1 LSLPGGVANYY
12 NILQLANSENISYF
26 FVNKAKPQSIP
37 GTISRLLVNYV
48 RFIYITI
55 SKKYRIIHINPSLDY
70 KSFYRDAI
78 FIIISR
84 ILQKKILIFFR
95 GWLEEYEQTIKG
107 NKFKSWLFKI
117 SYAKANKYIV
127 LSKLFKKKLLELG
140 VSKNTEFFIETTVA
154 DTTYLSG
161 FKLEKKIECYQEK
174 INFLFL
180 SRILKEK
187 GIYIAIDSFEQF
199 LKRFPDKQASLTIA
213 GDGPELT
220 QVKEY
225 VTEKKLSGIIFTGYI
240 TGEMK
245 KKVFYQ
251 SHVLLLPSYSEG
263 MPNVIL
269 EAMLY
274 GMPIISRITGAI
286 PDIIQQNVNGF
297 LTESLRPEI
306 FSEFLSLIATDSNL
320 YKKIAENNFKM
331 ASEKFVCQK
340 VKERI
345 LKIYATF

>member
-1 LSLPGGVANYY
+1 MSLPGGVTNYY

-37 GTISRLLVNYV
+37 GTIWRLLLNYV
-48 RFIYITI
+48 KFIYVTI
-55 SKKYRIIHINPSLDY
+55 SKKYKIIHINPSLDY

-127 LSKLFKKKLLELG
+127 LSRLFKEKLLELG
-140 VSKNTEFFIETTVA
+140 VPENTEFFIETTVA

-161 FKLEKKIECYQEK
+161 FNLEKKIECYKEK
-174 INFLFL
+174 LHILFL
-180 SRILKEK
+180 SRILREK
-187 GIYIAIDSFEQF
+187 GIYIAIDSFQQF
-199 LKRFPDKQASLTIA
+199 LKKIPHKQATLTIA
-213 GDGPELT
+213 GDGPELSK
-220 QVKEY
+220 VKEY
-225 VTEKKLSGIIFTGYI
+225 VTEKKIPGIIFTGFV

-245 KKVFYQ
+245 KKVLYQ
-251 SHVLLLPSYSEG
+251 SHVLLFPSYSEG
-263 MPNVIL
+263 MPNAIL

-286 PDIIQQNVNGF
+286 PDIVQQNVNGF
-297 LTESLRPEI
+297 LTESLQPNI
-306 FSEFLSLIATDSNL
+306 FSDFLSLITTDSEL
-320 YKKIAENNFKM
+320 YRKMSENNYKI
-331 ASEKFVCQK
+331 ASEKFTDQK

-345 LKIYATF
+345 LKIYDTF